1 MKYSAGIMFILL
13 TCLASALQAQLKQ
26 LPIQRA
32 SLAVINN
39 ANGRLQETPAISLP
53 FWDDFSTSSGLIDT
67 TWWMPGSQVQILARP
82 GNGVLPPTVNVVTF
96 DGVNAQGNPYSLG
109 DTDGPVDSLV
119 SRPIDLTLVP
129 SDLRSSVFLSFFFQV
144 KGLGN
149 QPEPEDSLILYFRK
163 SDGLWQ
169 KMWPLAGDIIP
180 QDPTIFT
187 EKLVNVPNDTSFFY
201 DHFQFKF
208 QAIGRQNGWFDNWNL
223 DYIYMDKRRNANDN
237 SYLDRAFTD
246 LPTSILKGY
255 SAMPFNEFIFT
266 GDPAANLTNSS
277 TWIRTLENDT
287 QPVQFTTIITDTIN
301 NVVLDTI
308 ANFVELLLF
317 AKDVREAVSSPPD
330 PSVFDL
336 SVDSLYLEI
345 KYFANT
351 GDKNLIDSITN
362 AGADTVFYPNI
373 NLRVNDTVRSYV
385 TIHDYFAYD
394 DGSAEF
400 GAGINQRD
408 GWIAYQFFTNNEQ
421 FLDRIDIYFPNI
433 NRDQAGSPM
442 ELYVF
447 DELVDGQNDFLGFIT
462 AAIRHDG
469 INKMVTYNFSTAV
482 AVVDTFYIAFRN
494 LSADGEWT
502 AIGLDKNT
510 NTSENIYYSVDGS
523 WVQNTDI
530 DGSLMMRPH
539 FGSSIVSGIEEEP
552 DLVEIYPNP
561 AKGSKLTILGKFDNI
576 YALDSR
582 GIEVEFRINSLG
594 NTAQIQFSG
603 RKNQLILLII
613 EKDGKRMV
621 RRILL
626 IP

>member
-1 MKYSAGIMFILL
+1 MKYTTEIIFILL
-13 TCLASALQAQLKQ
+13 AGINFPLQAQLKQ
-26 LPIQRA
+26 LPIQRVTP
-32 SLAVINN
+32 SSINI
-39 ANGRLQETPAISLP
+39 ANSRLQETTAITLP

-82 GNGVLPPTVNVVTF
+82 GNGVLPPTINVVTF
-96 DGVNAQGNPYSLG
+96 DGVNAQGNPYSTS

-129 SDLRSSVFLSFFFQV
+129 ASLRSSVFLSFFFQV

-187 EKLVNVPNDTSFFY
+187 EKLVNVPNDTAFFY

-246 LPTSILKGY
+246 LPTSILNGY
-255 SAMPFNEFIFT
+255 SAMPFNEFVFT
-266 GDPAANLTNSS
+266 GDPSPNLTSSS

-287 QPVQFTTIITDTIN
+287 QPVQFTTIITDTLN
-301 NVVLDTI
+301 NVILDTI

-317 AKDVREAVSSPPD
+317 AKDVREAVGNPPD

-336 SVDSLYLEI
+336 NADSLFLEI

-400 GAGINQRD
+400 GAGINQKD
-408 GWIAYQFFTNNEQ
+408 GWIAYQYFTNNEQ
-421 FLDRIDIYFPNI
+421 FLDRIDMYFPNI
-433 NRDQAGSPM
+433 SRDQAGSPM

-447 DELVDGQNDFLGFIT
+447 DELIDGQNDFLGFTT

-469 INKMVTYNFSTAV
+469 INIMVTYNFSNPV
-482 AVVDTFYIAFRN
+482 AVIDTFYIAFRN
-494 LSADGEWT
+494 LSADGQWT

-510 NTSENIYYSVDGS
+510 NTGEKIYYSVDGA

-530 DGSLMMRPH
+530 EGSLMMRPH
-539 FGSSIVSGIEEEP
+539 FGSGIVSGIEDKH

-561 AKGSKLTILGKFDNI
+561 AVGSKVSIDGRFDNI
-576 YALDSR
+576 YALDIMGR
-582 GIEVEFRINSLG
+582 VVEFKINSIG
-594 NTAQIQFSG
+594 DTSQIQFAG
-603 RKNQLILLII
+603 ETNRLILLII